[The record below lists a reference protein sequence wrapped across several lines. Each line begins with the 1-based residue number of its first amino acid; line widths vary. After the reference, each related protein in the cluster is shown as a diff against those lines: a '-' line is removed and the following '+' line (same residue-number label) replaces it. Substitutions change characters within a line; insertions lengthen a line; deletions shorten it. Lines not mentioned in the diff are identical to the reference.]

1 MQKDVKNLN
10 KRFLRFSFPY
20 HLRGEEVKEVRIL
33 PRNYGMYFEIEFVY
47 NKKKENLDID
57 VTKYLGIDLGL
68 DNFATIV
75 DTDGTAFII
84 EGRGIKS
91 FNRWWNKKKAEL
103 QNKYD
108 KQGIKTGTKMMKLE
122 RKRRYYLRNFM
133 AQAVNTIIKH
143 CIINNIGTIVVGE
156 MKNVKKNCRL
166 GKKTTQNFHYITY
179 GLFKHKLRTKSELY
193 GIEYK
198 EVNEA
203 YTSQICSQCGQIR
216 KANRKY
222 RGLYVCKNCGTVLNA
237 DVNGALNILKKVAPE
252 SSLLKIGGSGCMSR
266 PSRRSVVPQHSY
278 V

>member
-1 MQKDVKNLN
+1 
-10 KRFLRFSFPY
+10 
-20 HLRGEEVKEVRIL
+20 
-33 PRNYGMYFEIEFVY
+33 MYFEIEFVY
-47 NKKKENLDID
+47 NKEKENLDID
-57 VTKYLGIDLGL
+57 VIKYLGIDLGL

-75 DTDGTAFII
+75 DTNGTAFII

-179 GLFKHKLRTKSELY
+179 GLFKHKCEQRVKYMELC
-193 GIEYK
+193 IK
-198 EVNEA
+198 KLMKL
-203 YTSQICSQCGQIR
+203 TPL
-216 KANRKY
+216 KF
-222 RGLYVCKNCGTVLNA
+222 VLN
-237 DVNGALNILKKVAPE
+237 
-252 SSLLKIGGSGCMSR
+252 
-266 PSRRSVVPQHSY
+266 VVR
-278 V
+278 